1 MVLHCLGSAEVAIN
15 SKEHHLYAHDTIM
28 QSHLA
33 AILIGAG
40 FNASNEAAMAWTI
53 FMLIDFPLGWL
64 MIPLEL
70 CIGPIV
76 RDNISLYAARV
87 VLPAIGFLVLGGI
100 QYYCLGRLIAL
111 RRNRY

>member
-1 MVLHCLGSAEVAIN
+1 MPPRRLPRVLVIAHSAAVI
-15 SKEHHLYAHDTIM
+15 
-28 QSHLA
+28 LA

-40 FNASNEAAMAWTI
+40 FNASNEVAMAWTI
-53 FMLIDFPLGWL
+53 FMLIDFPLGW
-64 MIPLEL
+64 L